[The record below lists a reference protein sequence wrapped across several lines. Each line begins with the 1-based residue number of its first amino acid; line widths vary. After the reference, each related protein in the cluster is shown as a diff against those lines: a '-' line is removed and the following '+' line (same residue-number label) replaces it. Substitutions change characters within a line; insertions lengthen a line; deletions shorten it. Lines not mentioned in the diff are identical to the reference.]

1 MTLLPS
7 LALHV
12 GLPVL
17 GLALLLTL
25 VRLAKGPTL
34 ADRVVALDLLGTL
47 GISVVAVVALPSMI
61 PRMRSRLWSVPWMP
75 SICCRRAMRS
85 ATIRVR

>member
-1 MTLLPS
+1 MTLLSS

-25 VRLAKGPTL
+25 ARLAKGPTL

-47 GISVVAVVALPSMI
+47 GISVVAVVALAARNSVYLDVAI
-61 PRMRSRLWSVPWMP
+61 VLALLSFLGTVAFAAYLERSR
-75 SICCRRAMRS
+75 
-85 ATIRVR
+85 

>member
-1 MTLLPS
+1 MTLVPS

-25 VRLAKGPTL
+25 LRLGKGPTL

-47 GISVVAVVALPSMI
+47 GISVVAVVALAARNAVYLDVAIVLALLSFLGTVAFAAYLE
-61 PRMRSRLWSVPWMP
+61 RSR
-75 SICCRRAMRS
+75 
-85 ATIRVR
+85 

>member
-1 MTLLPS
+1 VTLLSS

-25 VRLAKGPTL
+25 ARLAKGPTL

-47 GISVVAVVALPSMI
+47 GISVVAVVALAARNSVYLDVAI
-61 PRMRSRLWSVPWMP
+61 VLALLSFLGTVAFAAYLERSR
-75 SICCRRAMRS
+75 
-85 ATIRVR
+85 